1 MTGRPGR
8 FQLFLWILTAAF
20 GMIFLDIF
28 NAVASEQTLYS
39 AKGKRDPFVQLITM
53 TSRVSA
59 GLVGV
64 ETLEEIVI
72 EGIIYDSKKG
82 SVVIANGSVLREGE
96 ELGNVKVIKI
106 KPDGAVF
113 SVNGVEGYKPMYQ
126 DEDKDK
132 NHANS

>member
-1 MTGRPGR
+1 MTRRPGR
-8 FQLFLWILTAAF
+8 FQLFLWILPVAF

-28 NAVASEQTLYS
+28 NAAASEQTLYS

-53 TSRVSA
+53 TSRVAA

-64 ETLEEIVI
+64 ETLDEISI

-96 ELGNVKVIKI
+96 ELGSVKVVKI
-106 KPDGAVF
+106 KPDGAIF
-113 SVNGVEGYKPMYQ
+113 SVNGVEGYKAMYQ
-126 DEDKDK
+126 DENRDK
-132 NHANS
+132 NRANS